1 MCASAPLFRDV
12 QDCSGAFS
20 AGAHAA
26 RRGCVMPEGDVL
38 VGCLLLDSMRVG
50 IVDVIAG
57 VVGGWVSVMSC
68 LSGGW
73 MDVLECWETRA

>member
-1 MCASAPLFRDV
+1 
-12 QDCSGAFS
+12 
-20 AGAHAA
+20 
-26 RRGCVMPEGDVL
+26 MPEGDVL

-73 MDVLECWETRA
+73 MEVLECWETRA